1 MSAYLKKY
9 ELVEWLKERS
19 TSDWWYNETNE
30 LSASFDYAHGV
41 STVLWAIERGEF
53 DWHGESE

>member
-19 TSDWWYNETNE
+19 NSGWWYDKTNE
-30 LSASFDYAHGV
+30 FSACFDYAYGV

>member
-9 ELVEWLKERS
+9 ELVDWLKERS

-41 STVLWAIERGEF
+41 REVLCEVKKGTF